1 MSPSKI
7 QVPVFVVSDAT
18 GIAAERMAR
27 SVLVQFHKVIT
38 PQFKRLPFVKT
49 TKDLRQVLERAEA
62 EGGILTY
69 TLVDKGLRA
78 YLERE
83 GHKRGIEM
91 VDFLGPMLQQMISMF
106 RVNPVLDKGLLR
118 RILGEASLS
127 LAEAIEFTL
136 RHDDGQGLE
145 TLGQA
150 DIIILGVSRTSK
162 TPTSLYLS
170 CNNTLKVANVPIIM
184 GMEPPKKLFT
194 LKRPHMVGL
203 TIAPEKLAMIR
214 RSRFQQPK
222 MRSYHDLA
230 EVNRELAYSH
240 ELFARIKGLQVIDV
254 SNRSIEAVANL
265 IA

>member
-7 QVPVFVVSDAT
+7 QVPVYVVSDAT
-18 GIAAERMAR
+18 GLSAERMAR
-27 SVLVQFHKVIT
+27 SVLVQFHKVLN
-38 PQFKRLPFVKT
+38 PQFQRHSFVKT
-49 TKDLRQVLERAEA
+49 TKDLRQVLERAEGD
-62 EGGILTY
+62 GGILAY
-69 TLVDKGLRA
+69 TLVDKGLRD

-83 GHKRGIEM
+83 GRRRGIEM
-91 VDFLGPMLQQMISMF
+91 VDFLGPMLKQMVALF
-106 RVNPVLDKGLLR
+106 RVKPVLDKTLLR

-150 DIIILGVSRTSK
+150 DVIILGVSRTSK

-170 CNNTLKVANVPIIM
+170 CNNNLKVANVPLIM
-184 GMEPPKKLFT
+184 GINPPKKLFT
-194 LKRPHMVGL
+194 LKKPRMVGL

-214 RSRFQQPK
+214 RSRFQQPG
-222 MRSYHDLA
+222 MSSYHDLA
-230 EVNRELAYSH
+230 SVNRELAYSH
-240 ELFARIKGLQVIDV
+240 ELFARIKDLQVIDV
-254 SNRSIEAVANL
+254 RNRTIEAVANL